1 MKTYRKLWLVLC
13 VPLATVGA
21 SVAVVKSP
29 VAVTF
34 LFICFGALGMLL
46 TLGFVAEYWERSS
59 GGRMRLLACGAAVG
73 GGAAC
78 SFIGFASL
86 LGPGVF
92 VLAVLVLASSPF
104 AVRAYGRWLGV
115 AQRSRC
121 VETLAR
127 ACAYAHPHY
136 VSRPQMD
143 LSTLTDEQLCYRWR
157 VSYLTLLHSSAGQMT
172 ETVVERQ
179 RYLDE
184 FERRNRSGFAVWL
197 ASGPLASANP
207 MPYLVGVP
215 AINWDDLTREQE
227 S

>member
-1 MKTYRKLWLVLC
+1 MKVYRRLWLVVC
-13 VPLATVGA
+13 VPLSAVGA
-21 SVAVVKSP
+21 SIAFAKSP

-34 LFICFGALGMLL
+34 LFIYFGALGMLM
-46 TLGFVAEYWERSS
+46 TLGFVAEYWELDS
-59 GGRMRLLACGAAVG
+59 GGRMRLLAGGAVVG
-73 GGAAC
+73 GSAAC

-92 VLAVLVLASSPF
+92 LLAVLVLATSPY
-104 AVRAYGRWLGV
+104 AVRTYRRWLGV
-115 AQRSRC
+115 AQQTKC
-121 VETLAR
+121 LETLAR

-136 VSRPQMD
+136 VSRPEID

-157 VSYLTLLHSSAGQMT
+157 VSYLALLHSSAGQMK
-172 ETVVERQ
+172 ETVVERE

-184 FERRNRSGFAVWL
+184 FERRNRSGFAAWL

-215 AINWDDLTREQE
+215 TINWDDLTREQE

>member
-1 MKTYRKLWLVLC
+1 MKIYMRLWLVAC
-13 VPLATVGA
+13 VPLAAVGA
-21 SVAVVKSP
+21 SVAFVISP
-29 VAVTF
+29 VAVTL
-34 LFICFGALGMLL
+34 LFIYFGVVGMLM

-59 GGRMRLLACGAAVG
+59 DGRMRLLAGGAVVG

-86 LGPGVF
+86 LGAGVF
-92 VLAVLVLASSPF
+92 LLAVLVLASSPY
-104 AVRAYGRWLGV
+104 AVRTSRRWLGV
-115 AQRSRC
+115 VQRSRC
-121 VETLAR
+121 MERLAH

-136 VSRPQMD
+136 VARPPMD

-157 VSYLTLLHSSAGQMT
+157 VSYLALLHSSAGQMK

-179 RYLDE
+179 NYLDE
-184 FERRNRSGFAVWL
+184 FERRNPSGFDAWL
-197 ASGPLASANP
+197 ASGPLASASP
-207 MPYLVGVP
+207 MPYLVDVP